1 MFYFDFLVKFLDID
15 GLESFLINA
24 SWCVGCMYFKVPH
37 FLKKQESTKVH
48 FTILNF

>member
-15 GLESFLINA
+15 GFESFLINA
-24 SWCVGCMYFKVPH
+24 SWCVGCLYFMVPH
-37 FLKKQESTKVH
+37 FLNKQESTKVH